1 MTNMLELKNFYP
13 YAKGISAKS
22 HEFNSRGEEKSTDY
36 SKMID
41 IISSSSYEGFI
52 TIEYEGAVMN
62 MFGSKGNY
70 LNPYEG
76 VEATKKLIS
85 KYI

>member
-1 MTNMLELKNFYP
+1 MM
-13 YAKGISAKS
+13 
-22 HEFNSRGEEKSTDY
+22 
-36 SKMID
+36 D
-41 IISSSSYEGFI
+41 IISSSSYQGFI

-70 LNPYEG
+70 LNPHEG

-85 KYI
+85 KYL

>member
-1 MTNMLELKNFYP
+1 MSSISGSEKKLLGP
-13 YAKGISAKS
+13 YL
-22 HEFNSRGEEKSTDY
+22 DL
-36 SKMID
+36 
-41 IISSSSYEGFI
+41 SYKLGVFAGQLTENAIKAI

-70 LNPYEG
+70 LNPHEG